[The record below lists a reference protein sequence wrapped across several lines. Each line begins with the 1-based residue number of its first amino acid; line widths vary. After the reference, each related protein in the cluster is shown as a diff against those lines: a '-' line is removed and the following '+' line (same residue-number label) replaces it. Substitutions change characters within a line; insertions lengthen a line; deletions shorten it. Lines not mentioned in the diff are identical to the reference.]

1 MLQKTCWWQVFRLPS
16 HQRCWA
22 NWMKHSTENWIWKQS
37 GNQGQLLITAIISL
51 FFFFYDSC
59 ALSAKLLFLVMF
71 WSCCCCLFFL
81 PQTWVRKIWRNRVR
95 GTLPLCL
102 VLFSNLATYWSHRIV
117 KQPWNQFFHP
127 STTIRDSNLIPVG
140 PTRAHKFSVTP
151 SDSLGQWPSYC
162 IT

>member
-1 MLQKTCWWQVFRLPS
+1 MLSKLNETQYWELDLET
-16 HQRCWA
+16 
-22 NWMKHSTENWIWKQS
+22 IWKS
-37 GNQGQLLITAIISL
+37 GTVTHHSYNITF

-102 VLFSNLATYWSHRIV
+102 VLFSNLATYWSHQIV